1 MIKLKSLL
9 LERLDYLETAKSLVK
24 AYKLKSKVR
33 FGKMSG
39 NNKADYDWIT
49 DTINLKPSYP
59 TVKEF
64 IITVLHEI
72 KHALDRKKLG
82 KARYQRE
89 YEIAGE
95 LAQQKGG
102 DFHNDNKFEEE
113 AEKWG
118 RNEYRKWKNKI

>member
-9 LERLDYLETAKSLVK
+9 FERVDYLETARSLVK

-33 FGKMSG
+33 FGRMSG
-39 NNKADYDWIT
+39 NNKADYDWIS

-59 TVKEF
+59 TIKDFLV
-64 IITVLHEI
+64 TVLHEI

-95 LAQQKGG
+95 LAIQKGG
-102 DFHNDNKFEEE
+102 DFHDDNKFEEQAE
-113 AEKWG
+113 AWG
-118 RNEYRKWKNKI
+118 LKEYRRWKNKI